1 MLQPPHKY
9 TMLVVDD
16 EPQNIDLLRTI
27 LSPHYLVKV
36 ARDGNKALEIVLSNT
51 PPDLILLDI
60 LMPNMDGYEVCRR
73 IKAEP
78 TRKQIP
84 IMFVTA
90 MDEQEDEEFGLSL
103 GAKDYITKPF
113 SPSVILARVKTHLA
127 LYDQTRE
134 LERLVDLRTQELQ
147 DSRLQIIKRLGRA
160 AEFRDNETGQHVGR
174 ISHYSRE
181 IALASG
187 MDEIT
192 AQKLFLASAMHDI
205 GKIGTPDYVLFK
217 PGKLDEAEWTI
228 MKEHATQGAEI
239 LGNHPDE
246 LLQMA
251 RIVALSH
258 HEKWDGTGYPRG
270 LKGAEIP
277 RIGQIVALADVFDAL
292 TSQRPYKQP
301 WPVEQAIA
309 TIQTAAGVQ
318 FDPDLM
324 APFMAAIPEILRI
337 KEQLAQSPED
347 RFIDIKRQE
356 NIAKQRSPAEQD
368 TKIGP
373 TLFCA

>member
-1 MLQPPHKY
+1 MSQPPHKY

-16 EPQNIDLLRTI
+16 EPNNIDLLRTI
-27 LSPHYLVKV
+27 LSPYYLVKV
-36 ARDGNKALEIVLSNT
+36 ARGGVKAIEIAFSNP

-60 LMPNMDGYEVCRR
+60 LMPDMDGYEVCRR
-73 IKAEP
+73 IKANP
-78 TRKQIP
+78 ARCKIP

-90 MDEQEDEEFGLSL
+90 MEEQEDEEFGLSL

-147 DSRLQIIKRLGRA
+147 ESRLQIIKRLGRA

-181 IALASG
+181 IALACG
-187 MDEIT
+187 MDERT
-192 AQKLFLASAMHDI
+192 AQTLFLASAMHDI

-217 PGKLDEAEWTI
+217 PGKLDEAEWAQ
-228 MKEHATQGAEI
+228 MKEHAGQGAEI

-251 RIVALSH
+251 HVVALSH
-258 HEKWDGTGYPRG
+258 HERWDGTGYPQG
-270 LKGAEIP
+270 LKGSDIP
-277 RIGQIVALADVFDAL
+277 RVGQIVSIADVFDAL
-292 TSQRPYKQP
+292 ISRRPYKQA
-301 WPVEQAIA
+301 WPIEQAVS
-309 TIQTAAGVQ
+309 TILAGSGSQ

-324 APFMAAIPEILRI
+324 APFMTALPEMLRI
-337 KEQLAQSPED
+337 KEELAHPLEKPL
-347 RFIDIKRQE
+347 IDSKRLKNVIKQDL
-356 NIAKQRSPAEQD
+356 PAE
-368 TKIGP
+368 
-373 TLFCA
+373 